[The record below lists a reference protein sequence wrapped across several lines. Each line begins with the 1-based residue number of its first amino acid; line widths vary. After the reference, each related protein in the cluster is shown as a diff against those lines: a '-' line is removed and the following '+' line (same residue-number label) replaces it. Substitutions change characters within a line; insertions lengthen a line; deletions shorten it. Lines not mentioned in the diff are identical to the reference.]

1 MSDFILSVARQRLF
15 DSIKLVILIYL
26 ITALWCEVL
35 FKVAP
40 STALLSIFSSLNKFK
55 LIKTADV
62 SFSWLTRSKF
72 PWPYRDR
79 GPQWC
84 VGTHV
89 LISHRNQGLAGGVY
103 LKEIA
108 GMQLLDLA

>member
-1 MSDFILSVARQRLF
+1 MGAW
-15 DSIKLVILIYL
+15 
-26 ITALWCEVL
+26 A
-35 FKVAP
+35 
-40 STALLSIFSSLNKFK
+40 
-55 LIKTADV
+55 
-62 SFSWLTRSKF
+62 
-72 PWPYRDR
+72 
-79 GPQWC
+79 C

>member
-1 MSDFILSVARQRLF
+1 MAFTETGTHSVAW
-15 DSIKLVILIYL
+15 V
-26 ITALWCEVL
+26 
-35 FKVAP
+35 
-40 STALLSIFSSLNKFK
+40 
-55 LIKTADV
+55 
-62 SFSWLTRSKF
+62 
-72 PWPYRDR
+72 
-79 GPQWC
+79 C